1 MDPRD
6 DESARGVRLAPGVRV
21 PPAALRFV
29 FVASG
34 GPGGQNVNKRS
45 TKAVL
50 RVAVR
55 DLNLP
60 EDAGERLRA
69 SAPHWLT
76 REDELVIACESTRS
90 QHRNREACLE
100 MLGEAV
106 RRAMVRPKSRRPTR
120 PSRGSVERRLGSK
133 KQRSDLKRSRRNPE
147 P

>member
-1 MDPRD
+1 MDRRD
-6 DESARGVRLAPGVRV
+6 DEPARGVRLAPGVRV
-21 PPAALRFV
+21 PPAVLRFS

-60 EDAGERLRA
+60 EEAGERLRA
-69 SAPHWLT
+69 LAPHWLT
-76 REDELVIACESTRS
+76 REDELVIACEGTRS

-120 PSRGSVERRLGSK
+120 PSRGAVERRLESK
-133 KQRSDLKRSRRNPE
+133 KQRSDLKRTRRNPE